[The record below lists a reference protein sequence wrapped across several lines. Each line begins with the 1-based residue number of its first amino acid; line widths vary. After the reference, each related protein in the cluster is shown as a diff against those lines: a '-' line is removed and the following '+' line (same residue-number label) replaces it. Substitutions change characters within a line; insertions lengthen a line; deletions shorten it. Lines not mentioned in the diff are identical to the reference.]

1 MNSALWVSKTGLAAQ
16 DTAMATVAN
25 NLANVNTNGFKSDRA
40 VFEDLFYSIEKQPG
54 AQADEINTVPSGIQ
68 LGSGVRVAGTQ
79 KVFTEGSI
87 QTTGQPMDLA
97 IVGRGFFQVEAPN
110 GDILYTENGQFQLN
124 AEGVMVNAQGLPLTP
139 AIEVPQGSTGFTV
152 GADGIVTAVLP
163 GDTLPSELGQ
173 ITLVNFTNPGGLE
186 ALGGN
191 LYRESVASGEA
202 VEGVPGEEG
211 LGQLKQGVLEGSN
224 VQVVEEMV
232 RMILAQRAYEINS
245 KAIQTADDMLGV
257 LNNLKR

>member
-25 NLANVNTNGFKSDRA
+25 NLANVNTNGFKADRA

-97 IVGRGFFQVEAPN
+97 IVGRGFFQVESPN

-139 AIEVPQGSTGFTV
+139 GGHR
-152 GADGIVTAVLP
+152 
-163 GDTLPSELGQ
+163 PS
-173 ITLVNFTNPGGLE
+173 
-186 ALGGN
+186 AHH
-191 LYRESVASGEA
+191 ASGSLVA
-202 VEGVPGEEG
+202 GLQLLQQRHLLVVEGAEE
-211 LGQLKQGVLEGSN
+211 
-224 VQVVEEMV
+224 
-232 RMILAQRAYEINS
+232 R
-245 KAIQTADDMLGV
+245 
-257 LNNLKR
+257 

>member
-25 NLANVNTNGFKSDRA
+25 NLANVNTNGFKSYRA

-224 VQVVEEMV
+224 VQVVEAMV
-232 RMILAQRAYEINS
+232 AMIAIQRAYEANAKVLDAAS
-245 KAIQTADDMLGV
+245 GMQQFLNQTV
-257 LNNLKR
+257 

>member
-211 LGQLKQGVLEGSN
+211 HGQLKQGVLEGSN
-224 VQVVEEMV
+224 VQVVEAMV
-232 RMILAQRAYEINS
+232 AMIAIQRAYEANAKVLDAAS
-245 KAIQTADDMLGV
+245 GMQQFLNQTV
-257 LNNLKR
+257 

>member
-224 VQVVEEMV
+224 VQVVEAMV
-232 RMILAQRAYEINS
+232 AMIAIQRAYEANAKVLDAAS
-245 KAIQTADDMLGV
+245 GMQQFLNQTV
-257 LNNLKR
+257 

>member
-25 NLANVNTNGFKSDRA
+25 NLANVNTNGFKADRA

-97 IVGRGFFQVEAPN
+97 IVGRGFFQVESPN

-163 GDTLPSELGQ
+163 GDNLPSELGQ

-224 VQVVEEMV
+224 VQVVEAMV
-232 RMILAQRAYEINS
+232 AMIAIQRAYEANAKVLDAAS
-245 KAIQTADDMLGV
+245 GMQQFLNQTV
-257 LNNLKR
+257 

>member
-16 DTAMATVAN
+16 DKALSTVAN

-54 AQADEINTVPSGIQ
+54 AQADAVNTVPSGIQ

-110 GDILYTENGQFQLN
+110 GDLLYTENGQFQLN
-124 AEGVMVNAQGLPLTP
+124 AEGMMVNAQGLPLTP
-139 AIEVPQGSTGFTV
+139 AIEVPEGSTGFTV
-152 GADGIVTAVLP
+152 GADGIVTAILP
-163 GDTLPSELGQ
+163 GDTMPSELGQ
-173 ITLVNFTNPGGLE
+173 ITLVNFVNAGGLE

-191 LYRESVASGEA
+191 LYRETVASGEP

-211 LGQLKQGVLEGSN
+211 LGSLKQGVLEGSN
-224 VQVVEEMV
+224 VQVVEAMV
-232 RMILAQRAYEINS
+232 NMIAIQRAYEANAKVMDAAS
-245 KAIQTADDMLGV
+245 GMQQFLNQTL
-257 LNNLKR
+257 

>member
-16 DTAMATVAN
+16 DKAMATVAN

-40 VFEDLFYSIEKQPG
+40 VFEDLFYVIEKQPG

-97 IVGRGFFQVEAPN
+97 IVGRGFFQVESPN

-224 VQVVEEMV
+224 VQVVEAMV
-232 RMILAQRAYEINS
+232 AMIAIQRAYEANAKVLDAAS
-245 KAIQTADDMLGV
+245 GMQQFLNQTV
-257 LNNLKR
+257 

>member
-139 AIEVPQGSTGFTV
+139 AIEVPQGATGFTV

-224 VQVVEEMV
+224 VQVVEAMV
-232 RMILAQRAYEINS
+232 AMIAIQRAYEANAKVLDAAS
-245 KAIQTADDMLGV
+245 GMQQFLNQTV
-257 LNNLKR
+257 

>member
-1 MNSALWVSKTGLAAQ
+1 MNSALWVSKTGLDAQ
-16 DTAMATVAN
+16 DKAMATVAN

-40 VFEDLFYSIEKQPG
+40 VFEDLFYVIEKQPG

-87 QTTGQPMDLA
+87 QTTGEPMDLA
-97 IVGRGFFQVEAPN
+97 IVGRGFFQVESPN

-163 GDTLPSELGQ
+163 GDNLPSELGQ

-224 VQVVEEMV
+224 VQVVEAMV
-232 RMILAQRAYEINS
+232 AMIAIQRAYEANAKVLDAAS
-245 KAIQTADDMLGV
+245 GMQQFLNQTV
-257 LNNLKR
+257 

>member
-54 AQADEINTVPSGIQ
+54 AQADENNTVPSGIQ
-68 LGSGVRVAGTQ
+68 LGSGVRVVGTQ

-224 VQVVEEMV
+224 VQVVEAMV
-232 RMILAQRAYEINS
+232 AMIAIQRAYEANAKVLDAAS
-245 KAIQTADDMLGV
+245 GMQQFLNQTV
-257 LNNLKR
+257 

>member
-25 NLANVNTNGFKSDRA
+25 NLANVNTNGFKADRA

-97 IVGRGFFQVEAPN
+97 IVGRGFFQVESPN

-202 VEGVPGEEG
+202 VEGVPGDEG

-224 VQVVEEMV
+224 VQVVEAMV
-232 RMILAQRAYEINS
+232 AMIAIQRAYEANAKVLDAAS
-245 KAIQTADDMLGV
+245 GMQQFLNQTV
-257 LNNLKR
+257 